1 MNRLMIATAL
11 VASLGTAGFA
21 ANEAQI
27 EQVQNFDPN
36 LDTSGFSD
44 SDYDIAYGIVTSG
57 MSRGEQIAKLRAL
70 ETEDNTDMGIA
81 MISEAE
87 LERLQ
92 DYAPNVDFGTI
103 TQSQAEIALA
113 VSYSNASRSTAAER
127 VQQILGG
134 VEVDP
139 ETLVLVDE
147 GREAM
152 IQSYVPEANVGL
164 LTEDERDLA
173 VSFIHSSMSRGEKIQ
188 RIEALL
194 D

>member
-21 ANEAQI
+21 ATDAQKEQI
-27 EQVQNFDPN
+27 ENFDPN

-44 SDYDIAYGIVTSG
+44 TDYTIAYGIVTSG

-70 ETEDNTDMGIA
+70 ETEDNIDTGIA

-92 DYAPNVDFGTI
+92 DYAPNADFGTI

-113 VSYSNASRSTAAER
+113 VSYSSASRSTTGER

-134 VEVDP
+134 GEVDP

-147 GREAM
+147 GQEAM

-188 RIEALL
+188 RIEALF

>member
-21 ANEAQI
+21 ATEAQM
-27 EQVQNFDPN
+27 EQIQNFDPSI
-36 LDTSGFSD
+36 DTSGFSE
-44 SDYDIAYGIVTSG
+44 SDFDIAYGIVTSG
-57 MSRGEQIAKLRAL
+57 MSRSEKAAKLRAL
-70 ETEDNTDMGIA
+70 ESEDNVDSGMA

-92 DYAPNVDFGTI
+92 DYAPGVDFGTI
-103 TQSQAEIALA
+103 TQNQAELALA
-113 VSYSNASRSTAAER
+113 VSYSGVERSVAAER

-134 VEVDP
+134 VEADP
-139 ETLVLVDE
+139 ETLVLVDQ

-164 LTEDERDLA
+164 MTEDERNLA

>member
-21 ANEAQI
+21 ATDAQI
-27 EQVQNFDPN
+27 EQIENFDPN

-44 SDYDIAYGIVTSG
+44 TDYTIAYGIVTSG
-57 MSRGEQIAKLRAL
+57 MSRGEKAAKLRAL
-70 ETEDNTDMGIA
+70 ETEDNIDMGMA

-87 LERLQ
+87 IERLRE
-92 DYAPNVDFGTI
+92 YAPDVDYGTI
-103 TQSQAEIALA
+103 TQNQAETALA
-113 VSYSNASRSTAAER
+113 VSYSGTTRSIAAER

-139 ETLVLVDE
+139 ETLVLVDQ

-173 VSFIHSSMSRGEKIQ
+173 VSYIHSSMSRGEKIQ
-188 RIEALL
+188 RIEELL

>member
-21 ANEAQI
+21 ATEAEMDQI
-27 EQVQNFDPN
+27 ENFDPSI
-36 LDTSGFSD
+36 DTSSFSE
-44 SDYDIAYGIVTSG
+44 SDFDIAYGIVTSG
-57 MSRGEQIAKLRAL
+57 MSRSEKAAKLRAL
-70 ETEDNTDMGIA
+70 ESDDNMDMGMA

-92 DYAPNVDFGTI
+92 DYAPGVDFGTI
-103 TQSQAEIALA
+103 TQNQAETALA
-113 VSYSNASRSTAAER
+113 ISYSGVERSVAAER

-134 VEVDP
+134 VEADP
-139 ETLVLVDE
+139 DTLVLVDQ

-173 VSFIHSSMSRGEKIQ
+173 VSFIHSSMSRSEKIQ
-188 RIEALL
+188 QIEALIN
-194 D
+194 

>member
-21 ANEAQI
+21 ATDAQI
-27 EQVQNFDPN
+27 EQIQNFDPN

-57 MSRGEQIAKLRAL
+57 MSRGEKAAKLRAL
-70 ETEDNTDMGIA
+70 ATEDNVDMGIA

-87 LERLQ
+87 MERLQ
-92 DYAPNVDFGTI
+92 EYAPGVDFGTI
-103 TQSQAEIALA
+103 TQNQAETALA
-113 VSYSNASRSTAAER
+113 VSYSSVERSVAAER

-139 ETLVLVDE
+139 ETLVLVDQ

-188 RIEALL
+188 RIEELL

>member
-21 ANEAQI
+21 ANDTQI

-36 LDTSGFSD
+36 LDTSSFTD
-44 SDYDIAYGIVTSG
+44 SDYDIAYSVVTSG
-57 MSRGEQIAKLRAL
+57 MSRSEKAAKLRAL
-70 ETEDNTDMGIA
+70 ATEDNVDMGIA

-92 DYAPNVDFGTI
+92 EYAPDVDFGTI
-103 TQSQAEIALA
+103 TQNQAETALA
-113 VSYSNASRSTAAER
+113 ISYSGTTPSIAAER
-127 VQQILGG
+127 VQNVLGG
-134 VEVDP
+134 IEPDP
-139 ETLVLVDE
+139 ETLVLVDQ

-164 LTEDERDLA
+164 LTEDERNLA

>member
-21 ANEAQI
+21 ATDLQKEQI
-27 EQVQNFDPN
+27 ENFDPN

-44 SDYDIAYGIVTSG
+44 TDYTIAYGIVTSG
-57 MSRGEQIAKLRAL
+57 MSRGEKAAKLRAL
-70 ETEDNTDMGIA
+70 STEDNIDMGMA

-87 LERLQ
+87 MERLQ
-92 DYAPNVDFGTI
+92 EYAPDVDFGTI
-103 TQSQAEIALA
+103 TQSQAELALA
-113 VSYSNASRSTAAER
+113 VSYSGAARSIAAER
-127 VQQILGG
+127 VQQILET
-134 VEVDP
+134 VEMDP
-139 ETLVLVDE
+139 ETLVLVDQ

-173 VSFIHSSMSRGEKIQ
+173 VSYIHSSMSRGEKIQ
-188 RIEALL
+188 RIEELL